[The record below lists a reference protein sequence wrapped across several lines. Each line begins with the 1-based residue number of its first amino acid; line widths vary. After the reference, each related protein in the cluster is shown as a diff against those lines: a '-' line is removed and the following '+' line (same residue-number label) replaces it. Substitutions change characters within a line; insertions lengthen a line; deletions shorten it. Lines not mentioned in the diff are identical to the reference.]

1 MSLPPLDPIFDFA
14 SLSRQDAGLW
24 GRSKRAALWL
34 LGLLLFLAAAV
45 VTLVLY
51 LQTFEAEDAQ
61 RRRIT
66 NTQWLEQTVRF
77 HFRRLEDDL
86 EVLAQSVRD
95 NDAQKPSDAPIN
107 AGLLM
112 RQSGVV
118 LVHGWVAAGALNQS
132 LPVLQRLH
140 QDSVADPENAEALA
154 VMQDIAN
161 NLRRPSYAGPM
172 RSKKSSPSFT
182 VWLAVPLFERGVF
195 LGSYLAA
202 VSLDQAIATLIP
214 AWFLQDHAIEIVDD
228 QKTVPNKSSSSSIY
242 SAFLELPGADV
253 SLQIRDIQSDSSMVP
268 RLFFGVALLCLVGML
283 ASLYALQSDFAK
295 RQRTEML
302 LQAQV
307 ALRSAMENAVTVG
320 LRAWD
325 RQGRVLY
332 VNKAFCT
339 MVGFDPQELIGQ
351 QAPLPYWPQTHMDE
365 LQAIHKGLMA
375 KGTER
380 AGVETQFQ
388 HKDGHL
394 IDVLIHEA
402 PLYDSGGH
410 SIGWMSSI
418 IDVSERKRAERMAA
432 RQQQKL
438 DASGRLVAMGEVAST
453 LAHELNQPLG
463 ALSGFANGL
472 LNRLR
477 NGRLSDEA
485 LMSVVERMEQLAAK
499 AGRIIQRVNAFARR
513 REMVWGRVEVGDF
526 LGQCIAPLQRQRF
539 MPIRLSLPV
548 EPVWMQADVLLLEH
562 AIVNLISNAEHWSRQ
577 GARNPAIE
585 VVLQADADQLIL
597 TVHDSGPGVP
607 EDQYDQVF
615 NAFFTAKEDGMGM
628 GLAIC
633 RSVIEAHHGHIDV
646 GSSDVLQGACFTI
659 RLPTAPALV

>member
-1 MSLPPLDPIFDFA
+1 MDPIFDFA

-45 VTLVLY
+45 ITLVLY

-86 EVLAQSVRD
+86 GVLAQNVRESE
-95 NDAQKPSDAPIN
+95 AQIPPDRPIN

-112 RQSGVV
+112 RQKGVV
-118 LVHGWVAAGALNQS
+118 LVHGWVAAGTAQPA
-132 LPVLQRLH
+132 LPVLQRLY
-140 QDSVADPENAEALA
+140 QDSTVDPGNADALA
-154 VMQDIAN
+154 VMQDIAT
-161 NLRRPSYAGPM
+161 NLRRPSYAGPI
-172 RSKKSSPSFT
+172 RSSHQSHSFT

-202 VSLDQAIATLIP
+202 ISLDQAVATLIP
-214 AWFLQDHAIEIVDD
+214 AWFLQDHHIEIVDD
-228 QKTVPNKSSSSSIY
+228 QQIGVSKQPSTASY
-242 SAFLELPGADV
+242 RAFLELPGADV
-253 SLQIRDIQSDSSMVP
+253 SLQIKDIQSDSSMVP
-268 RLFFGVALLCLVGML
+268 RLFFGVALLCLTGML

-339 MVGFDPQELIGQ
+339 MVGFDPQDLIGQ
-351 QAPLPYWPQTHMDE
+351 KAPLPYWPQTHMDE

-388 HKDGHL
+388 HKNGHL

-402 PLYDSGGH
+402 PLYDSAGNP
-410 SIGWMSSI
+410 IGWMSSI

-513 REMVWGRVEVGDF
+513 REMVWERIEVRDF
-526 LGQCIAPLQRQRF
+526 LRQCIAPLQKQRF
-539 MPIRLSLPV
+539 MPIRLHLPPA
-548 EPVWMQADVLLLEH
+548 PVWIQADVLLLEH

-577 GARNPAIE
+577 GERDPAIE
-585 VVLQADADQLIL
+585 VVLHADADQVIL
-597 TVHDSGPGVP
+597 AVHDSGPGVP
-607 EDQYDQVF
+607 QEQYDQVF

-659 RLPTAPALV
+659 RLPMATVVA